1 MSLKAYEGLM
11 TRKGLKYVQDETIKR
26 IPKFR
31 EAGEN
36 QLLKKYVEMVL
47 EFIDYDVSAEHIFKF
62 NGFGLDRFTEK
73 EYNEIKIEKDTE
85 LISLIYQI
93 SRAASKSIFTNPF
106 TVELNLSLEAK
117 ERRTLVYPGISV
129 PEYRDILREYLI
141 DWYAQDQCDPPDDV
155 AKSEWKTRC
164 KDWLQFGEINGFQF
178 RIRLF
183 NPDNYDSINTELR
196 EDKLYD
202 GIINKI
208 PINSERQTKIAI
220 KNIMKIEYSDKEKK
234 FDPKD
239 VWKYI
244 ERERYYRNDTAGQ
257 LTVIKYITD
266 NNIIVQP
273 ITKELLNSKVLL

>member
-11 TRKGLKYVQDETIKR
+11 THKGLKYIQDETIKR

-36 QLLKKYVEMVL
+36 QLLEKYVEMVL
-47 EFIDYDVSAEHIFKF
+47 EYIDFGITAEHMLNF
-62 NGFGLDRFTEK
+62 NGLSLDRFTEK
-73 EYNEIKIEKDTE
+73 EYNEIKIEKDTT

-93 SRAASKSIFTNPF
+93 SRAASKSMFMNPF
-106 TVELNLSLEAK
+106 TVELNLTLEAK
-117 ERRTLVYPGISV
+117 ERRTLIYPSISV

-164 KDWLQFGEINGFQF
+164 KDWLQFGEISGFQF

-196 EDKLYD
+196 EDKLYN
-202 GIINKI
+202 GIIHWI
-208 PINSERQTKIAI
+208 PINSVRQTKIAI
-220 KNIMKIEYSDKEKK
+220 KKILDIEYAEKN
-234 FDPKD
+234 FDATK
-239 VWKYI
+239 VWEYI
-244 ERERYYRNDTAGQ
+244 ERRSYYRNDTTGQ
-257 LTVIKYITD
+257 LEVIKYITD

-273 ITKELLNSKVLL
+273 ITKE